1 MSSVRR
7 SAQPQSWTVQ
17 PALCARSG
25 MVNASIIA
33 GESGEAGFNGTAMLL
48 V

>member
-1 MSSVRR
+1 M
-7 SAQPQSWTVQ
+7 Q
-17 PALCARSG
+17 PALGARSG

-33 GESGEAGFNGTAMLL
+33 GQSGEARFNGTAMLL